1 MQPTQPSS
9 ASARNMGA
17 LLNRTPVWLCS
28 PNRTPAL
35 EAMYACS
42 TNPLETSIAL
52 AILVSGGTL
61 HIFHQLSW
69 QASPP
74 TLICGLPVFS
84 PLQTLILSMMH
95 SSSISQTPCLRATSL
110 KNAIMSSG
118 SSYRKWPTGETAQTS
133 MPSTPHKHN
142 DKVGTCLLP
151 LLHV

>member
-9 ASARNMGA
+9 ASTRNTGA

-28 PNRTPAL
+28 LNRTPAL
-35 EAMYACS
+35 EAVYACS

-74 TLICGLPVFS
+74 TLICGPPVFS
-84 PLQTLILSMMH
+84 PFRRWSF
-95 SSSISQTPCLRATSL
+95 PWCA
-110 KNAIMSSG
+110 
-118 SSYRKWPTGETAQTS
+118 
-133 MPSTPHKHN
+133 
-142 DKVGTCLLP
+142 LLP
-151 LLHV
+151 SVRCRVWEQPVWRTWSCLQVPCTGNGPLEKQRRPPCHLLHVSTMTR